1 MKIYQFIDPI
11 KSLSCP
17 LVECVFWG
25 EVLNVRG
32 EFGLVEELFI
42 MYGLFFG
49 LNSIFFFYSAE
60 CFPKNHNHVMC
71 YVIVVPST
79 LLFL

>member
-25 EVLNVRG
+25 EVLNVCG

-49 LNSIFFFYSAE
+49 LNSIFFYSAQ
-60 CFPKNHNHVMC
+60 CFPRRHNHVMC
-71 YVIVVPST
+71 YVIVIPT
-79 LLFL
+79 ILFL